1 MGTDLN
7 QDYKKI
13 KNTVQAYKTT
23 AESKKDIQQ
32 SIKNNAGDNFTKS
45 KDKFFSNL
53 NEWGDTADGITQ
65 QKKKQLQDKAKNQL
79 DQLTEIFMVSVKS
92 ARSQAGPVANSK
104 SVDKLVEIYKET
116 ILNTKDRIREI
127 FIKETISALGCSEEQ
142 TFTTSPLYV
151 RVQSVDLYK
160 KLLNNPNGDTEEL
173 LFEKQSTPNGYIPYS
188 MNRELYNRTQNL
200 GTSFNQEYGN
210 NYVGASKNSIMN
222 ITYVDQDDNGNLGD
236 YFKIELNQSV
246 NQINS
251 VTQFLQDYYTSIDM
265 IDIDEL
271 ITVILDN
278 LTNSVSFDLGVD
290 IGFQEEQSKF
300 AKLLQ
305 RVLGLCFD
313 NTKEIDVSGISKLSV
328 LDNID
333 ESFFEFTNNDLRIIE
348 NEIDNFQKGVVEFT
362 DCDNV
367 KLPVDNQSVI
377 NYIKESRDEDS
388 SLKKLDKMIETI
400 DKLSDN
406 EEWRLR
412 LPNSVNINASIK
424 FDLMKII
431 PISIMQILLSP
442 KNLLGFMTMFKAI
455 QNNIVDLIEDLVE
468 FFRNFKDFLIEV
480 MSKIGAIF
488 VEELFEAIKRNI
500 SELVR
505 LLITEIAKEA
515 RDARARMIFTVLETV
530 LVLSEGFQDW
540 RRCKS
545 VVDELF
551 ALLKIAGR
559 QITGGLPPFTLG
571 LSEFL
576 PGMSETR
583 VFANYLEELQKMGL
597 PTGDLP
603 DGSPNLMIQA
613 NLSSIKGQ
621 FKEMHENG
629 KTEIFIPPLA
639 VVAVGAGTT
648 SPTKAVGKSY

>member
-551 ALLKIAGR
+551 ALLKISGR

>member
-7 QDYKKI
+7 QDYKKV

-23 AESKKDIQQ
+23 TEAKKDIQQ
-32 SIKNNAGDNFTKS
+32 NIKNNAGDNFAKS
-45 KDKFFSNL
+45 KDALFSNL
-53 NEWGDTADGITQ
+53 NEWGQTAEGVTQ
-65 QKKKQLQDKAKNQL
+65 QKKKQFQDKAKNQL
-79 DQLTEIFMVSVKS
+79 DQLTEIFMISAKS
-92 ARSQAGPVANSK
+92 ARSEAGPIANSK

-151 RVQSVDLYK
+151 RVQSVDLFK
-160 KLLNNPNGDTEEL
+160 KLLNNPDGDTQVL
-173 LFEKQSTPNGYIPYS
+173 LFEKDTTPNGFIPYS

-210 NYVGASKNSIMN
+210 SYVGASKNSIMN
-222 ITYVDQDDNGNLGD
+222 ITYVDQDNNGNLGD
-236 YFKIELNQSV
+236 YFKIDLSQNA
-246 NQINS
+246 NQISS

-278 LTNSVSFDLGVD
+278 LTNCVSFDLGVD
-290 IGFQEEQSKF
+290 VGFKEEQGKF
-300 AKLLQ
+300 AKILQ
-305 RVLGLCFD
+305 RILGLCFD

-348 NEIDNFQKGVVEFT
+348 NEVDNFQKGVTEFT

-367 KLPVDNQSVI
+367 KLPVDNQAVI
-377 NYIKESRDEDS
+377 NYIKESRNEDT
-388 SLKKLDKMIETI
+388 SLKKLDKVVETI
-400 DKLSDN
+400 DKLSEN
-406 EEWRLR
+406 EEWRLK
-412 LPNSVNINASIK
+412 LPNSINLNAAIK
-424 FDLMKII
+424 FDFMKWI
-431 PISIMQILLSP
+431 PLSIMQVLLSP

-455 QNNIVDLIEDLVE
+455 QNNIVDLIEDLAE
-468 FFRNFKDFLIEV
+468 FLKNFKDFIIEV

-488 VEELFEAIKRNI
+488 VEELFNAIKRNI

-505 LLITEIAKEA
+505 VLITEIATEA
-515 RDARARMIFTVLETV
+515 KDARARMIFTVLETA

-559 QITGGLPPFTLG
+559 TIASGLPPFTLG
-571 LSEFL
+571 LSQFL

-583 VFANYLEELQKMGL
+583 VFANYIEELQKMGL

-603 DGSPNLMIQA
+603 DGSPNLMIQS

-629 KTEIFIPPLA
+629 KTEIFIPPLS
-639 VVAVGAGTT
+639 VVALGAGTT
-648 SPTKAVGKSY
+648 LPTKAVGKSY